1 MVIGF
6 EILRKWGFIYGV
18 ILLMGRKPHSLR
30 AARPGRA
37 RARRRWGGPVS
48 PDPMRAGRGW
58 RETMKKEARIYAAM
72 IRKLEK
78 RAKRLMRMGNP
89 NTDAALAALEDAKN
103 TDSNEF
109 CELLIREA
117 QELLQYA

>member
-1 MVIGF
+1 
-6 EILRKWGFIYGV
+6 
-18 ILLMGRKPHSLR
+18 
-30 AARPGRA
+30 
-37 RARRRWGGPVS
+37 
-48 PDPMRAGRGW
+48 
-58 RETMKKEARIYAAM
+58 MKKEARVYAAM

-103 TDSNEF
+103 TDNHEF

-117 QELLQYA
+117 RELLQYA